1 MATYEDV
8 YNTSKTTED
17 IHNTMAVTYE
27 MMSEK
32 GIDDPETELTDEDHT
47 AVREHLKSVIPE
59 LQGFLDDLTGHTT
72 ETPQEDAGDDEEPEP
87 DDVVRIVLNIPAA
100 HLSAEERVQLERD
113 MVNEAANYSSIWM
126 QTKEFRMADSPDVNE
141 DEEHEEAVD
150 NLVSEVDLPPEEVT
164 TDIATKWRETYEQ
177 MRPDYHESE
186 EMELETAV
194 IECLIEDGFIVPG
207 PHYNVETVTAETY
220 GGDKTTFVT
229 GPKGSKTVNKE
240 KK

>member
-59 LQGFLDDLTGHTT
+59 LQGFLDNLTGHTT

-113 MVNEAANYSSIWM
+113 MVREAAEYSSIWM

-141 DEEHEEAVD
+141 NEEHEEAVD
-150 NLVSEVDLPPEEVT
+150 NLVSEVDLPPDEVIA
-164 TDIATKWRETYEQ
+164 DIEQKFSETYEQ
-177 MRPDYHESE
+177 MRVDYDEDF
-186 EMELETAV
+186 TALQRAV
-194 IECLIEDGFIVPG
+194 FECLIEDGYIAPG
-207 PHYNVETVTAETY
+207 PHYNVDTETVEFMN
-220 GGDKTTFVT
+220 GDKMSFVT
-229 GPKGSKTVNKE
+229 GPKGSKTVKKE